1 MKIFQRHHKSSESR
15 WTGFG
20 KVKTSTSETV
30 IYSGREDNQYH
41 EGVAIIF
48 KKGTEKCLME
58 WKPVNSRL
66 ITARLKGRHANMT
79 LIRCYTPRND
89 TFYEQLQAEIRAAP
103 SHDLLIVTGD
113 LNAKVGCGNRHL
125 YRIMGTHRCGTF

>member
-20 KVKTSTSETV
+20 KVKTSSETV

-66 ITARLKGRHANMT
+66 ITARFKGRHANMT
-79 LIRCYTPRND
+79 LIQCCAPTND
-89 TFYEQLQAEIRAAP
+89 SVEESKDTSYEQLQAEIRAEP
-103 SHDLLIVTGD
+103 SHDLLMVTGTSMQ
-113 LNAKVGCGNRHL
+113 K
-125 YRIMGTHRCGTF
+125 